1 MRLRDFWTNLISEN
15 PEFAGN
21 RSFES
26 VFKIAKAFARLML
39 KTSVDSE
46 VIDQTM
52 SFIQK
57 VFSKHGTQIAIPVD
71 YCSMTFL
78 EMCNTIKKYSQ
89 EQIWVAQNKPDG
101 VQLADISFSQAA
113 EIAAKKNSS
122 IDEYLGKNFRSNVS
136 RPARRLR
143 EMFRESQ
150 DRDFDNGKIK
160 VVSAERQEL
169 KLRWIPNNSNSSIG
183 SSHNNGNII

>member
-1 MRLRDFWTNLISEN
+1 
-15 PEFAGN
+15 
-21 RSFES
+21 
-26 VFKIAKAFARLML
+26 ML
-39 KTSVDSE
+39 KTTVDSE
-46 VIDQTM
+46 VIEQTM
-52 SFIQK
+52 QFIQQ
-57 VFSKHGTQIAIPVD
+57 VFLRHGTQIAIPVD
-71 YCSMTFL
+71 YFLLTYL
-78 EMCNTIKKYSQ
+78 EMCHIIKKHSQ
-89 EQIWVAQNKPDG
+89 EQIWVAQNTPNA

-113 EIAAKKNSS
+113 EIATKKNSS
-122 IDEYLGKNFRSNVS
+122 IDEYLGRNFRSNVS

-160 VVSAERQEL
+160 VVSADRQEL